1 MNISPQKVHTILG
14 RRILTDGLDLVFD
27 FEKSKGSYLYDSR
40 RSRRFLDFF
49 GFFSSMPIGYNH
61 PALKDK
67 AYLKKLFRVSQIK
80 PTLSDIYTTEFAEFV
95 ETFARLAGKGF
106 SHYFFISGG
115 AQAVENA
122 LKCAFDWK
130 VRKNLEAARGER
142 GKKILHFRRA
152 FHGRTGYAISITNPA
167 DIRKIQYYPIF
178 DWPRITNPA
187 VRFPLKEHLTE
198 TKREEARALW
208 EIETAFRKFQNEIAA
223 IIIEPI
229 QGEGGDNHFRGEF
242 LRALRRIANQK
253 EALLIFDE
261 VQAGLGA
268 TGEMWCFEHFGVRPD
283 ILIFGKR
290 TQISGIAATRRIDD
304 VDNVFK
310 VPSRIN
316 STFGGDLV
324 DMVRC
329 ARYLE
334 VIYKENLLEN
344 ASRQGRFLLEGLLD
358 ISKRKPVMTNVRG
371 RGLILAFDLP
381 GSRRARFIQ
390 EAYRQ
395 GLLLSGCGERS
406 IRLRPMLTVN
416 RSECE
421 EALGLLEKSASHL

>member
-1 MNISPQKVHTILG
+1 M
-14 RRILTDGLDLVFD
+14 DLVFD
-27 FEKSKGSYLYDSR
+27 FEKSKDSYLYDSR
-40 RSRRFLDFF
+40 RRCRFLDFF

-61 PALKDK
+61 PALKEK
-67 AYLKKLFRVSQIK
+67 SYLKKLFRVSQAK

-130 VRKNLEAARGER
+130 VRKNLKTGRGEK

-152 FHGRTGYAISITNPA
+152 FHGRTGYALSITNPA
-167 DIRKIQYYPIF
+167 DIRKTQYYPIF

-187 VRFPLKEHLTE
+187 VRFPFKEHLIE
-198 TKREEARALW
+198 TKREELLSLS
-208 EIETAFRKFQNEIAA
+208 EIESAFHKFPNEIAA

-242 LRALRRIANQK
+242 LRALRRVANQK

-268 TGEMWCFEHFGVRPD
+268 TGKMWCFEHFGVRPD

-290 TQISGIAATRRIDD
+290 TQISGIASTRRIDD

-344 ASRQGRFLLEGLLD
+344 ASRRGRFLLEGLLD

-381 GSRRARFIQ
+381 GSLRARFIQ
-390 EAYRQ
+390 ESYRQ

-406 IRLRPMLTVN
+406 IRLRPMLTVT
-416 RSECE
+416 RRECE
-421 EALGLLEKSASHL
+421 EALDLLEKSASHL